1 MVDVI
6 VILGMYGRVRML
18 HLVKLNDVK
27 LNKVKENVLVKSDR
41 TLMAVPLFGIA
52 FFLQSLQ

>member
-1 MVDVI
+1 MEI
-6 VILGMYGRVRML
+6 FRML

-41 TLMAVPLFGIA
+41 AFMAVPFFGIA
-52 FFLQSLQ
+52 FFF